1 MAGSVN
7 KVILVGNLGRDPE
20 VRYTPSGQAVANFTV
35 ATNEGW
41 TDKAG
46 QKQERTEWHR
56 IVVWGKSAE
65 NCGEYLSKGRQVYV
79 EGRLQTREWT
89 NKEGAKQFTTEVVAN
104 PVGGVV
110 FLAGGDRGGGG
121 RGAGR
126 RRCRRPTSPAG
137 RRDPREWRRKR
148 TAPTAP
154 SPAGRAPLVRNRSA
168 KDGRAAR
175 AAARSAV
182 RAANAVRSRPEW
194 FRQAPTGA

>member
-35 ATNEGW
+35 ATNEAW

-56 IVVWGKSAE
+56 VVVWGKAAE
-65 NCGEYLSKGRQVYV
+65 ACGEYLSKGRQVYV

-110 FLAGGDRGGGG
+110 FLAGGGQGG
-121 RGAGR
+121 RGASRGGGAPADDFGQPPPGLDESA
-126 RRCRRPTSPAG
+126 PTS
-137 RRDPREWRRKR
+137 
-148 TAPTAP
+148 TAPKGGEDDIP
-154 SPAGRAPLVRNRSA
+154 
-168 KDGRAAR
+168 
-175 AAARSAV
+175 
-182 RAANAVRSRPEW
+182 
-194 FRQAPTGA
+194 F

>member
-7 KVILVGNLGRDPE
+7 KVILIGNLGRDPE
-20 VRYTPSGQAVANFTV
+20 VRYTPSGAAVANFTV
-35 ATNEGW
+35 ATNEAW

-56 IVVWGKSAE
+56 VVVWGKAAE

-104 PVGGVV
+104 PAGGVV

-121 RGAGR
+121 RGASRG
-126 RRCRRPTSPAG
+126 SGAPADDFG
-137 RRDPREWRRKR
+137 GPPPGLDE
-148 TAPTAP
+148 AP
-154 SPAGRAPLVRNRSA
+154 SGAPKPAEDDIP
-168 KDGRAAR
+168 
-175 AAARSAV
+175 
-182 RAANAVRSRPEW
+182 
-194 FRQAPTGA
+194 F

>member
-35 ATNEGW
+35 ATNEAW

-56 IVVWGKSAE
+56 VVVWGKAAE
-65 NCGEYLSKGRQVYV
+65 NCGEYLSKGRSVYV

-89 NKEGAKQFTTEVVAN
+89 NKEGAKQYTTEIVAN

-110 FLAGGDRGGGG
+110 FLGGGERGG
-121 RGAGR
+121 RGASRG
-126 RRCRRPTSPAG
+126 
-137 RRDPREWRRKR
+137 
-148 TAPTAP
+148 
-154 SPAGRAPLVRNRSA
+154 
-168 KDGRAAR
+168 
-175 AAARSAV
+175 AAAPADDFGGPPPGIDEGSSGGGGPKPAEDDI
-182 RAANAVRSRPEW
+182 P
-194 FRQAPTGA
+194 F